1 MVVSRG
7 GGVCV
12 SLAFF
17 FLLTFRFAFLFI
29 SSSSSSSSSSSCVW
43 LTVSGCPCLCSVCV
57 SFFLVCFF
65 SVRLLRPMMI
75 ILLSALQAIS
85 WRLPAV
91 WRCWRMRCSR
101 PAIGRRTGLLVHN
114 KVGVSS
120 ERSRIHEVLLC
131 YSQTYSSCYTRER
144 RFRISFTE
152 DLFLRS
158 PSHNII
164 VCAAN
169 SSLILPWESRLKMH
183 LSKELRARSLKS
195 QPARREEAIVLWT
208 APPPPLW
215 RNWKKLL
222 SCCSCRS

>member
-12 SLAFF
+12 PLQI
-17 FLLTFRFAFLFI
+17 FLLTFLFAFLFI
-29 SSSSSSSSSSSCVW
+29 SSSSCVW
-43 LTVSGCPCLCSVCV
+43 LTVPRCPCLRLVCD
-57 SFFLVCFF
+57 SFFFACFF
-65 SVRLLRPMMI
+65 SVWLLRPMMV

-85 WRLPAV
+85 WRLLAV
-91 WRCWRMRCSR
+91 CRCWRMRCSR
-101 PAIGRRTGLLVHN
+101 AATGRRTGLLVHN

-131 YSQTYSSCYTRER
+131 YSQACASCYKRER
-144 RFRISFTE
+144 RFCISFTE

-164 VCAAN
+164 VYAAN
-169 SSLILPWESRLKMH
+169 SSLILPWESWPKMH
-183 LSKELRARSLKS
+183 SSKELRARSLRS
-195 QPARREEAIVLWT
+195 QPARREEAIILWT

-222 SCCSCRS
+222 RCCSCRS